1 MTPLS
6 RIARVSAAF
15 LGSNAVRG
23 AIAFA
28 LSLVIGR
35 ALGVEGF
42 GRWVLCSAWASTL
55 TIAAD
60 LGLGLLLPRDGSR
73 AGADLGSLCGSAL
86 TIRLAFVLP
95 AGAVVAIAVGHLNL
109 DVDTARGLRIAVL
122 LSASGAAYGCFGA
135 AFRSQPA
142 WVPTVLT
149 VETAWY
155 AAQLV
160 GSSIALHELHAGV
173 ATLLWIAVAIQLG
186 QIASALWLWRVAF
199 GSQSIR
205 VASWTAVFGTA
216 RRAIPFAAAGIVANL
231 QTRIAPLMLGALST
245 ASELGAF
252 GAAARFGTTARLA
265 SGAIFAGALPVL
277 SQVHGR
283 ADEEAE
289 RTFRSFDR
297 ALAVFAVL
305 SAAACVVFASP
316 LLRVAYGASFSG
328 GAATLVLIGL
338 GLVPSLTNSAAKIA
352 LYAAGSETVATAWS
366 AVSLVVQIALGAAL
380 MPRYGALGAAAAIA
394 AGEAAIVLPLRR
406 ARTAARTPGLSSP
419 HRAPAPT
426 IARSPTAVRDV
437 PDPAGAR

>member
-1 MTPLS
+1 VTPLS

-15 LGSNAVRG
+15 LGSNLVRG

-55 TIAAD
+55 TITAD

-86 TIRLAFVLP
+86 AIRLAFVFP
-95 AGAVVAIAVGHLNL
+95 AGAIVAIAAGHLTL

-135 AFRSQPA
+135 AFRSQAA

-149 VETAWY
+149 IETAWY

-186 QIASALWLWRVAF
+186 QIASALWLWRAAF
-199 GSQSIR
+199 GSRQSIR
-205 VASWTAVFGTA
+205 VASSTAVFGTA

-252 GAAARFGTTARLA
+252 GAAARLA
-265 SGAIFAGALPVL
+265 PGAIFAGALPVL
-277 SQVHGR
+277 SQAHGR
-283 ADEEAE
+283 ADEEADT
-289 RTFRSFDR
+289 TFRSFDR

-305 SAAACVVFASP
+305 AAAACVSFASP
-316 LLRVAYGASFSG
+316 LLRMAYGASFSG
-328 GAATLVLIGL
+328 GAATLMLIGL

-366 AVSLVVQIALGAAL
+366 AVSLVAQIALGAVL

-406 ARTAARTPGLSSP
+406 ARTAARMPGMSSP
-419 HRAPAPT
+419 RRAPAPT